1 MARIRNIKPDYF
13 RHEHL
18 QDLEAA
24 HPGAYIMLVYQA
36 LWTQCD
42 ANGIFPWKPRT
53 LKLDIL
59 PFLQYDL
66 EATMHILLQHGYIR
80 QYQTNDGHTYGIVPT
95 FKTHQRITGKE
106 ATEGEKYPKPTSQP
120 TPPLS
125 EGEASGVRPIP
136 GNTWETPDKHPDAQ
150 GEERITGKDNR
161 EREGSNAREEE
172 IEIKKQTAAPAAE
185 SPLSGGEG
193 QGVRLDPYT
202 YCLHAINTWAR
213 PDNWQPL
220 RDYAQSVG
228 YDPAQ
233 YGPVADEVKKFTA
246 HWLDLSR
253 VASTDRAAFI
263 IDPAKFFQD
272 KGRKWLLDAK
282 NFNKPPKKRTDH
294 KPKYDPPPRPRA
306 TANAHPTTHIGDLA
320 NKIITEIA

>member
-59 PFLQYDL
+59 PFLQFDL
-66 EATMHILLQHGYIR
+66 ETTMHILLQHGYI
-80 QYQTNDGHTYGIVPT
+80 QQFQTGDGNKYGIVPT

-106 ATEGEKYPKPTSQP
+106 ATEGEKYPKPKQS
-120 TPPLS
+120 
-125 EGEASGVRPIP
+125 IP
-136 GNTWETPDKHPDAQ
+136 GNNRETSGKQPDAQ
-150 GEERITGKDNR
+150 GEERITGKENR
-161 EREGSNAREEE
+161 EREGANAHAHEEGIE
-172 IEIKKQTAAPAAE
+172 IEKQKAAPAAE
-185 SPLSGGEG
+185 
-193 QGVRLDPYT
+193 QTDAYT

-228 YDPAQ
+228 YDPAR

-246 HWLDLSR
+246 HWLDL
-253 VASTDRAAFI
+253 
-263 IDPAKFFQD
+263 
-272 KGRKWLLDAK
+272 
-282 NFNKPPKKRTDH
+282 
-294 KPKYDPPPRPRA
+294 
-306 TANAHPTTHIGDLA
+306 
-320 NKIITEIA
+320 

>member
-1 MARIRNIKPDYF
+1 MARIRNIKPDFF

-59 PFLQYDL
+59 PFLHYDL

-80 QYQTNDGHTYGIVPT
+80 QFQTEGNTYGIVPT

-106 ATEGEKYPKPTSQP
+106 ATEGEKYPKPNQS
-120 TPPLS
+120 
-125 EGEASGVRPIP
+125 IP
-136 GNTWETPDKHPDAQ
+136 GNTGETTGKQPDAQ
-150 GEERITGKDNR
+150 GEERITGKENR
-161 EREGSNAREEE
+161 EREGSNAPAREEE
-172 IEIKKQTAAPAAE
+172 IEIEKQTAAPAAA
-185 SPLSGGEG
+185 
-193 QGVRLDPYT
+193 DPYT

-228 YDPAQ
+228 YDPAR

-253 VASTDRAAFI
+253 VASTDRGAFI
-263 IDPAKFFQD
+263 IDPAQFFQD

-294 KPKYDPPPRPRA
+294 KPKYDPPPRPRHHTPNA
-306 TANAHPTTHIGDLA
+306 TDAAHISGLTG
-320 NKIITEIA
+320 KIITEIGT